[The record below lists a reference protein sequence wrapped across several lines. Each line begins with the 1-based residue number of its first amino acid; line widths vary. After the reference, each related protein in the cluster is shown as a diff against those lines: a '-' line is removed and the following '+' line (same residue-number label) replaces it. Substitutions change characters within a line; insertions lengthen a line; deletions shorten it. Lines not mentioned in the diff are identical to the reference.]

1 MNVEP
6 PGYEFI
12 DTDGLPIDPIDDPDS
27 SQGTMNV
34 GELDL
39 SRDSGY
45 TSRESTLYPSL
56 GSSGLLDPSV
66 SQQSQGPL
74 NLSDLTSPD
83 QSGVTTNPS
92 VSMMSDQ
99 DPSMMS
105 GQGTSTSMMSGQG
118 TSTKR
123 PRSPY
128 PTDDFD
134 LGGGGKKKSRRRKG
148 KKSKKTT
155 RRRKGGLGNEDLIV
169 PGTPSRKDAPENLSD
184 VEGLTFIN
192 AEQMGGKKKKR
203 SLRKPKRKS
212 RKSRKVRKSK
222 KSKGRK
228 RMGRSKKAGCGC

>member
-1 MNVEP
+1 MNVP
-6 PGYEFI
+6 QPQEFI
-12 DTDGLPIDPIDDPDS
+12 DPNTGLPIEPIQGDDLDDPDS

-39 SRDSGY
+39 SRESGY
-45 TSRESTLYPSL
+45 TSRESTQYPSL
-56 GSSGLLDPSV
+56 GSSGLFGQSV
-66 SQQSQGPL
+66 SQGTGPGL
-74 NLSDLTSPD
+74 NLSDLTSPG

-92 VSMMSDQ
+92 VSMMSD
-99 DPSMMS
+99 PSQNPDDDE
-105 GQGTSTSMMSGQG
+105 G
-118 TSTKR
+118 
-123 PRSPY
+123 
-128 PTDDFD
+128 DFD

-155 RRRKGGLGNEDLIV
+155 RRRKGGLGDEYLIV